1 MIASLTSYLDI
12 TEDELF
18 QYIDYAAN
26 KAQPDRWAFNTDNYE
41 EELLSLFSDLHP

>member
-1 MIASLTSYLDI
+1 MLIDTRTKESIIASLASYLDI

-26 KAQPDRWAFNTDNYE
+26 KAQPD
-41 EELLSLFSDLHP
+41 S